1 MTVGNTHKISTA
13 GGTKGWVAYL
23 FHLLESRVCGQWI
36 LLFNHTEYCT
46 IVAESHCNCCHNS
59 CSGKCTAYNY
69 PGWWVISTPWKIIST
84 LWWYIKK
91 HDWNTSI
98 SHRSVC
104 VCQVLLKWITLQ
116 LLSYTLFQES
126 ALHIAAQNGD
136 LKWVKSLVDGR
147 TNINI
152 TDENGV
158 SVWLNIYPNIPC
170 NSSQLLAYASPSE
183 DSTACGSRKGLF

>member
-23 FHLLESRVCGQWI
+23 LHLLESRVCGQWI

-59 CSGKCTAYNY
+59 CSGKCTAYKY

-84 LWWYIKK
+84 LWWYVKK

-98 SHRSVC
+98 SHRRVC
-104 VCQVLLKWITLQ
+104 VCHAGTPEVNHVATAVIYFVSGNCTTYCCSEWW
-116 LLSYTLFQES
+116 FE
-126 ALHIAAQNGD
+126 
-136 LKWVKSLVDGR
+136 LV
-147 TNINI
+147 
-152 TDENGV
+152 E
-158 SVWLNIYPNIPC
+158 IPC
-170 NSSQLLAYASPSE
+170 WWKNWYQRYRWKWGKCLIEYLSQHTL
-183 DSTACGSRKGLF
+183 